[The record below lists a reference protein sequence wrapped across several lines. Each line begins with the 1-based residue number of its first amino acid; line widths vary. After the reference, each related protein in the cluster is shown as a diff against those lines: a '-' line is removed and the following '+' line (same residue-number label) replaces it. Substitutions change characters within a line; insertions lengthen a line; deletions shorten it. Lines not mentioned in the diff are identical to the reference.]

1 MKLRTMPFLLA
12 VTFAAMSGYA
22 QGAPENPSYSQFVG
36 IWHADVDGQP
46 TGTLTLAT
54 DTGELGGT
62 VVLDI
67 VSDRSGTPRVIA
79 SEPHVLMNLHISGN
93 TLSFQVKMKRPDG
106 TIVLP
111 TFTVT
116 LTSPAKA
123 AIHCVTCSANAPV
136 VELTKGQ

>member
-1 MKLRTMPFLLA
+1 MKFRTMAFVLA
-12 VTFAAMSGYA
+12 VTFAATPDYA
-22 QGAPENPSYSQFVG
+22 QGTPENSSYSQFVG
-36 IWHADVDGQP
+36 IWHADLDGQP

-62 VVLDI
+62 VVLDM

-79 SEPHVLMNLHISGN
+79 SEPHVLMNPRVSGN

-106 TIVLP
+106 AILVP

-116 LTSPAKA
+116 LTSLGKA
-123 AIHCVTCSANAPV
+123 GIHCVTCGAKAPV
-136 VELTKGQ
+136 AELTKGQ